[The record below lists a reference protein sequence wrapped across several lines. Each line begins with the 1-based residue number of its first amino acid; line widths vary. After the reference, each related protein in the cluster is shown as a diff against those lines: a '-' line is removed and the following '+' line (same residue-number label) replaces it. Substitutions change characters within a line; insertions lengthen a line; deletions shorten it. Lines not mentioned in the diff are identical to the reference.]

1 MKNAEIKETVR
12 KSKKWKEFRKELK
25 QNQKYD
31 PVTGSRLVKRSVA
44 HHLDLDVNNYDI
56 LSDDRQI
63 MLNPQTHDIVHAL
76 YGSERV
82 RYNWKER
89 VDRLIKLFERM
100 DEFNGEYN
108 EGKRDSKKDDY

>member
-1 MKNAEIKETVR
+1 MKNAEIKDKVR
-12 KSKKWKEFRKELK
+12 KSKEWKEFRKGLK
-25 QNQKYD
+25 ERQKYD
-31 PVTGSRLVKRSVA
+31 PITGSKLVKRSIS

-56 LSDDRQI
+56 LSDDRQV
-63 MLNPQTHDIVHAL
+63 MLNPQTHEIIHAL

-100 DEFNGEYN
+100 DEFNGEFN
-108 EGKRDSKKDDY
+108 EGKED